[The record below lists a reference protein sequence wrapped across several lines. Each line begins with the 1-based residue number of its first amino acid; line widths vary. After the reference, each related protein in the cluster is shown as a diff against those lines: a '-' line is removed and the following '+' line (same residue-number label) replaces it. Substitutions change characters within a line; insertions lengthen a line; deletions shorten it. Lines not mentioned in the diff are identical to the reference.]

1 MIIEIYDRFMNAVQ
15 PTQDVAPT
23 SPMGIIEFQKKN
35 AEIFLAIRESASD
48 EYGSINQSF
57 AMS

>member
-1 MIIEIYDRFMNAVQ
+1 MNAVQ